1 MNKKLARSCRS
12 FLLVLL
18 ITVFSLA
25 GQLYAKPFAVHYS
38 LKGIVAVQKGV
49 ACLYTADGRVF
60 KLLMKECDAAK
71 FDGKTVSIAG
81 KVGKADDVENVKVKK
96 ITEIPE
102 EEMEI
107 ADVEYEAYQRP
118 ARMLTDKKG
127 QMKVSNIRWDIYPD
141 PSVEEKKALHTW
153 KDVVIDPSKVVKA
166 YYVVKPFAPKFI
178 AAHTL
183 LAFSFEPGGAVSTE
197 GEETPAIALTIEA
210 YKKIGQTYGLIKTMK
225 KNFDIVWILAT
236 LRNYA
241 DLNVN
246 FNKSSDTEL
255 VIYPVNFD
263 KAQTR
268 ALLEETIR
276 QACVNRQGEYYHT
289 IRNNCTNNLIIL
301 MNRVLPESKQ
311 IKLWKIPGM
320 IYNPKATMPLSVV
333 KMLKKKGLIG
343 DAVETITRQNFE
355 EALTKIK

>member
-1 MNKKLARSCRS
+1 MKKSIVSKGRVIMLA
-12 FLLVLL
+12 LLVC
-18 ITVFSLA
+18 FCSS
-25 GQLYAKPFAVHYS
+25 GQAFARPFAVHYA
-38 LKGIVAVQKGV
+38 LKGIVAVQEGV
-49 ACLYTADGRVF
+49 ACLYTTNSRVF
-60 KLLMKECDAAK
+60 KLLMDDREAAK
-71 FDGKTVSIAG
+71 FDGKTVSVAG
-81 KVGKADDVENVKVKK
+81 KVGKADEVENVKVKK

-102 EEMEI
+102 EEIEI

-118 ARMLTDKKG
+118 ATMLSDVKG

-141 PSVEEKKALHTW
+141 PSVEQKKALHTW
-153 KDVVIDPSKVVKA
+153 KDVVIDPSKVIKA
-166 YYVVKPFAPKFI
+166 YYVVKPFAPKFL

-197 GEETPAIALTIEA
+197 GEETSTIALTIEA

-225 KNFDIVWILAT
+225 KNFDIVWILTT

-255 VIYPVNFD
+255 MIYPINFD
-263 KAQTR
+263 RAQAR

-276 QACVNRQGEYYHT
+276 QSCVNRQGEYYNT

-301 MNRVLPESKQ
+301 MNRVLPENKR

-333 KMLKKKGLIG
+333 KMLKKKGFIG
-343 DAVETITRQNFE
+343 EPLVTITRQNFE